1 MCAELLSI
9 FDYESQKYSVF
20 HSNPESICL
29 EASVIGIDKTEETSK
44 EYSAERRNYIST
56 IQSYQTFFEFN
67 PLRLNK
73 FATLPSFL
81 LNKEE
86 AKEKQ
91 KLLSQNISLLK
102 NYQVSELLQICLSLK
117 YVCNDTSSTA
127 FKTIYGRLQRIFF
140 PICKHE
146 NISLFVLK
154 KNQNESRKYSSMEMD
169 SLRFEPVPFSSE
181 LVQDGEFILEIDSIL
196 SSR

>member
-20 HSNPESICL
+20 HSNPESIFL

-140 PICKHE
+140 PICKNE